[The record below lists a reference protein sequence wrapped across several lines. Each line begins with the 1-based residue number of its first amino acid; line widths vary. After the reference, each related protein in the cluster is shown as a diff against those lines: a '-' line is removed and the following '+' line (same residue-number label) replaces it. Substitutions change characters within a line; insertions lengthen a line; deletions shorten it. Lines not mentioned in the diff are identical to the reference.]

1 MSDPMLNA
9 ARQIGGQFAVH
20 QKEKVTVFITA
31 DIHNECS
38 QQCWLTKYLS
48 AFHFKYY
55 FTVDNAYFGKKLAL
69 ILFSFLH
76 RDWTIKYGSLDSP
89 LPP

>member
-38 QQCWLTKYLS
+38 QQCW
-48 AFHFKYY
+48 
-55 FTVDNAYFGKKLAL
+55 
-69 ILFSFLH
+69 
-76 RDWTIKYGSLDSP
+76 DWTIKYGSLDSP